1 MEIALRFSR
10 FYNGLALDSLTG
22 LAEVYDEAV
31 TFIDPV
37 TSHRGLASLSVYF
50 GRLLAATTAGEFTIN
65 QMRFGDTD
73 GWVTWTMN
81 FRHPRLNRGEWI
93 AVEGVS
99 VMELRSNR
107 IVFQRDYYDMG
118 EMVYERLPLLGR
130 LVRKLRERLA

>member
-22 LAEVYDEAV
+22 LAEVYDDAV

-37 TSHRGLASLSVYF
+37 TSHRGLAALSDYF
-50 GRLLAATTAGEFTIN
+50 GRLLAATTACEFTIN
-65 QMRFGDTD
+65 QMRFGATD
-73 GWVTWTMN
+73 GWATWTMN

-99 VMELRSNR
+99 VMELKSNR
-107 IVFQRDYYDMG
+107 IVFQRDYYDLG
-118 EMVYERLPLLGR
+118 EMVYERVPLLGR

>member
-1 MEIALRFSR
+1 MEIALRFSQ
-10 FYNGLALDSLTG
+10 FYTGLGLDSLAG
-22 LAEVYDEAV
+22 LAEVYDDAV

-37 TSHRGLASLSVYF
+37 TSHRGLAALSSYF
-50 GRLLAATTAGEFTIN
+50 SRLLAATTACEFTIN

-118 EMVYERLPLLGR
+118 EMVYERVPLLGR

>member
-10 FYNGLALDSLTG
+10 FYTGLGLDSLSG
-22 LAEVYDEAV
+22 LADIYDDGV

-37 TSHRGLASLSVYF
+37 TSHRGLAALSGYF
-50 GRLLAATTAGEFTIN
+50 SRLLAATTACEFTIN
-65 QMRFGDTD
+65 QMRFSDTD

-118 EMVYERLPLLGR
+118 EMVYERVPLLGR